1 MSDPTNGSA
10 RGPRFD
16 PAPGSGAWGE
26 GVPADDA
33 DDAWLRTDTVAD
45 DRDARDGHDA
55 QPGAGAGADAPADP
69 PRRRSDRHAHRQH
82 RHPWLR
88 RGLFAL
94 SALLVV
100 VLVLGVGAYLKLT
113 GNIHRLDISSALG
126 DRPAQEATTDAK
138 TNLPPLNIMVMGSDS
153 REGTSKSITG
163 ARSDTNLVVHLS
175 ADRKS
180 AVVVSI
186 PRDSMTMAPRDCKNK
201 QDTVQDGVMRQWN
214 ANFTL
219 GGPACTIRTF
229 EGLTKVYINHFVV
242 IDFRGFENMVNALG
256 GVTVCTP
263 VPINDKDSHLTLP
276 AGRSKISGKQ
286 ALGYVRVR
294 KTLGDG
300 SDLGRIDRQQAFMS
314 SVVQEATK
322 SSLLL
327 RPDKL
332 FRFLDAATKST
343 TTDMGIGG
351 MKDLAQSL
359 RAIGTDQI
367 RFVKLPTRTYPPDPN
382 RVEWTPAAETLWTA
396 MREDKPLPGTKQPS
410 GTTTATASP
419 TTTEKLT
426 VSPGDI
432 QVRVTNDS
440 GVPGLAKQ
448 TGDSLTVQGFR
459 VTSLVNGTGAP
470 TRGVVVRYGP
480 GMAAAARTVAAA
492 FPGAQVRA
500 DQLLGSTVELSMGL
514 DSPNPVEV
522 PNRLGT
528 KPLPKPSVTATPGS
542 SSTETINA
550 RTANQD
556 ICS

>member
-1 MSDPTNGSA
+1 VSDPTNGSSQGQ
-10 RGPRFD
+10 RSD
-16 PAPGSGAWGE
+16 PA
-26 GVPADDA
+26 
-33 DDAWLRTDTVAD
+33 
-45 DRDARDGHDA
+45 
-55 QPGAGAGADAPADP
+55 
-69 PRRRSDRHAHRQH
+69 PRRRSDRHQH
-82 RHPWLR
+82 RSPEHPWLR
-88 RGLFAL
+88 RGIFAVA
-94 SALLVV
+94 ALLVV

-113 GNIHRLDISSALG
+113 GNINRVDLSGALG
-126 DRPAQEATTDAK
+126 ERPAQQATTDAK
-138 TNLPPLNIMVMGSDS
+138 TNLPPLNIMVMGSDT
-153 REGTSKSITG
+153 RQGKGNEDSKSIVG

-180 AVVVSI
+180 AIVVSI
-186 PRDSMTMAPRDCKNK
+186 PRDSMTMAPRDCKDK
-201 QDTVQDGVMRQWN
+201 RSTVDNGVMRQWN

-229 EGLTKVYINHFVV
+229 EGLTHVFINHYVV
-242 IDFRGFENMVNALG
+242 IDFRGFRSMVDALG

-263 VPINDKDSHLTLP
+263 VPINDKDAHLNLP
-276 AGRSKISGKQ
+276 AGRTKVNGTQ

-294 KTLGDG
+294 KTLGNG

-343 TTDMGIGG
+343 TTDMSIGQ
-351 MKDLAQSL
+351 MKDVAQSL
-359 RAIGTDQI
+359 SAIGTDQI

-396 MREDKPLPGTKQPS
+396 MREDKPLPGTKKPS
-410 GTTTATASP
+410 GTTTPTPPP
-419 TTTEKLT
+419 TTSEKLT
-426 VSPGDI
+426 VSPRDI
-432 QVRVTNDS
+432 QVRVSNDS
-440 GVPGLAKQ
+440 GVAGLAKQ
-448 TGDSLTVQGFR
+448 AAGALTVQGFR
-459 VTSLVNGTGAP
+459 VTSYVTGQGTP
-470 TRGVVVRYGP
+470 THGVVVRYGP
-480 GMAAAARTVAAA
+480 GMAGAARTVAAV
-492 FPGAQVRA
+492 FPGAQIRA
-500 DQLLGSTVELSMGL
+500 DELLGSTIELSMGL

-528 KPLPKPSVTATPGS
+528 QPLPKPTVTATAGP
-542 SSTETINA
+542 SSTETIKA

>member
-1 MSDPTNGSA
+1 VSDPTDGST

-16 PAPGSGAWGE
+16 PAWTPGATG
-26 GVPADDA
+26 DDTA
-33 DDAWLRTDTVAD
+33 GHAAGGD
-45 DRDARDGHDA
+45 HDA
-55 QPGAGAGADAPADP
+55 AGGDAPPDDHG
-69 PRRRSDRHAHRQH
+69 RRSDRHKNRHH

-88 RGLFAL
+88 RTIFGV

-113 GNIHRLDISSALG
+113 GNIHRIDISGALG
-126 DRPAQEATTDAK
+126 DRPAQQATTDAK

-153 REGTSKSITG
+153 RQGTKLGDQQTEYGIYG

-180 AVVVSI
+180 AMVVSI

-201 QDTVQDGVMRQWN
+201 KDTVQNGVIRQWN
-214 ANFTL
+214 SNFTL

-229 EGLTKVYINHFVV
+229 EGLTNIYINHFVV
-242 IDFRGFENMVNALG
+242 IDFRGFERMVDALG

-263 VPINDKDSHLTLP
+263 EAINDKDSHLVLP
-276 AGRSKISGKQ
+276 AGRSKINGKQ

-294 KTLGDG
+294 KTIGDG

-314 SVVQEATK
+314 SVIQEATK

-343 TTDMGIGG
+343 TTDMGIGE

-359 RAIGTDQI
+359 SSIGVDQI
-367 RFVKLPTRTYPPDPN
+367 RFVKLPTKTYAPDPN
-382 RVEWTPAAETLWTA
+382 RVEWTPAADTIWTA
-396 MREDKPLPGTKQPS
+396 MREDKPLPGTKRPS
-410 GTTTATASP
+410 GTTSATASP
-419 TTTEKLT
+419 TRTEPLT
-426 VSPGDI
+426 VSPRDI

-440 GVPGLAKQ
+440 GVSGLAKQ
-448 TGDSLTVQGFR
+448 SGDALTVQGFH
-459 VTSLVNGTGAP
+459 VTSLVNGSGAP
-470 TRGVVVRYGP
+470 THGVVVRYGP
-480 GMAAAARTVAAA
+480 GMEAAAKTVAAV
-492 FPGAQVRA
+492 FPGAQIRA
-500 DQLLGSTVELSMGL
+500 DELLGSTLELSMGL

-522 PNRLGT
+522 PNRSGT
-528 KPLPKPSVTATPGS
+528 QPLPKPSVTATAGP
-542 SSTETINA
+542 SSTETIKA
-550 RTANQD
+550 RVANED